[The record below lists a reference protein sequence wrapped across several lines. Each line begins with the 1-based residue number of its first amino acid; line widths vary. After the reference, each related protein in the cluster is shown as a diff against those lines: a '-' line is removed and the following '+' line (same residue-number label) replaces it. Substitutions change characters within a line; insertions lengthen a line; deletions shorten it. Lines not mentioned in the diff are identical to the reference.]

1 MRKLEVILTEE
12 QYQHIQEE
20 IRYTNRIH
28 LSEGVFGGYELC
40 LQVGIPNVY
49 GSFLE
54 MKMANTVELGEVE
67 WKITNK
73 ES

>member
-1 MRKLEVILTEE
+1 MRKLKITLTEE

-20 IRYTNRIH
+20 IKYYNRVH

-40 LQVGIPNVY
+40 LTVGIPDVY
-49 GSFLE
+49 GGFLE

-67 WKITNK
+67 WKFSNI
-73 ES
+73 